1 MPLLPGGITPP
12 HLQSRRVGSR
22 GTRGGTWIPTF
33 STHQVSSRPSPARRV
48 LPPLPP
54 PPFNSWDAN
63 PHHPPP
69 NLLRPRSPNPTRS
82 QAAAVPAQCSLPSL
96 LRSIGAL
103 RLRRPA
109 SPVQMDSADVAT
121 PLGAWASIRGYFTPA
136 TLFLVVNIVIGT
148 IVLTSRATQQRRR
161 RDHHYHDD
169 GHGHYHF
176 QYPHHRQQQQQQA
189 YGDPYY
195 HNQEQQQ
202 QPLYYATPPP
212 APAPAPLVR
221 TSSVLDRLRSF
232 GLYRFR
238 SGDFPPEYAAPIHH
252 AQQDDVVFAPVEEEV
267 PTTPHYTR
275 MSRSEPAPGMEEE
288 SRPVSRVKKPA
299 APAAA
304 SEVVTKAQVAP
315 APARVVEAFAAED
328 VRAEEFSAATLRR
341 REPSPLQQEYHHY
354 QEEEYVPPPARAA
367 PAAPAPLARTSSFM
381 DRIRSVGFPSFL
393 GYEQQPSVAASTPP
407 TDAFVTTPA
416 AAEKKKQAHA
426 HYDRS
431 RSEPAWEQGGSNK
444 KNEKKQETA
453 TKSKMAKSSSETRK
467 KTAAAPTTLASAAL
481 ASESVDARAE
491 AFIDSFKQQQ
501 AQHHR
506 EYVPPPA
513 PLARA
518 PSVLERLCS
527 FSLSQYFLSGDVGGP
542 ADLTAEA
549 AATPAASEKKKQA
562 AGQHYARSR
571 SEPAPEQGKKEPRMS
586 KSSSSVVEEPA
597 EQGVDARADD
607 FINKFR
613 QQLQLQRLNSLL
625 NYKEVL
631 GRGKQ

>member
-1 MPLLPGGITPP
+1 
-12 HLQSRRVGSR
+12 
-22 GTRGGTWIPTF
+22 
-33 STHQVSSRPSPARRV
+33 
-48 LPPLPP
+48 
-54 PPFNSWDAN
+54 
-63 PHHPPP
+63 
-69 NLLRPRSPNPTRS
+69 
-82 QAAAVPAQCSLPSL
+82 
-96 LRSIGAL
+96 
-103 RLRRPA
+103 
-109 SPVQMDSADVAT
+109 MDSADVAT

-148 IVLTSRATQQRRR
+148 IALTSRATQQRRR
-161 RDHHYHDD
+161 RDHLHYHDD
-169 GHGHYHF
+169 AHHHYHLHD
-176 QYPHHRQQQQQQA
+176 PHQQQQQQA

-195 HNQEQQQ
+195 HDQQQQQ
-202 QPLYYATPPP
+202 QPLYYATPP
-212 APAPAPLVR
+212 PAPAPLVR

-238 SGDFPPEYAAPIHH
+238 SGDFPPEYAAAPIHH
-252 AQQDDVVFAPVEEEV
+252 AQQDVFAPVEEEA
-267 PTTPHYTR
+267 TTPAPYYAR
-275 MSRSEPAPGMEEE
+275 SQSEPAAPAREEE
-288 SRPVSRVKKPA
+288 RRPVSRVKKPA

-304 SEVVTKAQVAP
+304 SEVVMKAQVAR
-315 APARVVEAFAAED
+315 APARVVEAFAVEED
-328 VRAEEFSAATLRR
+328 DAVDARAEEFSAASFMR
-341 REPSPLQQEYHHY
+341 REASPRQQEYDHY

-367 PAAPAPLARTSSFM
+367 PAPAPLARTSSFM

-393 GYEQQPSVAASTPP
+393 GYEQQPSVAASMPP
-407 TDAFVTTPA
+407 TDAFLTTPA
-416 AAEKKKQAHA
+416 AAEKKKQAAHA

-467 KTAAAPTTLASAAL
+467 KTTAAPTTLASAAL

-501 AQHHR
+501 VQHHR
-506 EYVPPPA
+506 EYAPPPA

-586 KSSSSVVEEPA
+586 KSSSSVVEEEPA